1 MSDECLLFLMLFSTM
16 YFRFLIPDFLRAGNR
31 HCEITFVVTSF
42 EIVTYWEKLQKKK

>member
-1 MSDECLLFLMLFSTM
+1 MFAFLNVVFYDVFSFS
-16 YFRFLIPDFLRAGNR
+16 YSGLVRAGNR